1 MLAKVFSCATLG
13 IDAYPVEIEID
24 ISGGLPGTTIVGL
37 PDIAVKESKDR
48 IKSAIKNSG
57 FSFPVRKLTVNLAP
71 ADTKKEG
78 TAFDLP
84 IALGILAAYGQ
95 LNKDNLKNYSIVGEL
110 ALDGSVRPIKG
121 ILSIASSLNN
131 NLSNLICPHQNVKEA
146 AIATAINV
154 FDVKTLKEAVDFI
167 NGASKITPYKSD
179 LKEIFERESCYE
191 IDFQDVKGQYLA
203 KRAIEVAVSGS
214 HNLLMIGPPGSG
226 KTMLAKRIST
236 IMPNMSID
244 EAVEVTK
251 IHSVSGALSNKNP
264 LVATRPFRA
273 PHHTISNIALI
284 GGGSFPKPGEISL
297 AHNGVLFLDELPE
310 FHRDA
315 LEVLRQPLED
325 GIVYIARAAKSISFP
340 SKFMFVCAMN
350 PCPCGY
356 FTDTKRACRCNTN
369 QIQRYRTKISGPLL
383 DRIDIHIEVPSV
395 PYKELS
401 ENSVSA
407 ETSSE
412 IRKRVN
418 KVRRIQSERFK
429 DERISSNSEM
439 AQKHIKKY
447 CQLDNE
453 SKDFLKM
460 AINELGLSARA
471 YDRVLKVSRTIA
483 DLAGSDG
490 IELEHLSEAIQYRS
504 LDRNIWV

>member
-1 MLAKVFSCATLG
+1 MLAKVFSCANLG
-13 IDAYPVEIEID
+13 IDAYPIEIEID

-37 PDIAVKESKDR
+37 PDAAVKESKDR

-84 IALGILAAYGQ
+84 IALGILGAYGQ

-110 ALDGSVRPIKG
+110 ALDGSIRPIKG
-121 ILSIASSLNN
+121 MLSIASSLNN
-131 NLSNLICPHQNVKEA
+131 GLSNLICPHQNAKEA
-146 AIATAINV
+146 AIADRVNV

-167 NGASKITPYKSD
+167 NGGSKIIPCRVD
-179 LKEIFERESCYE
+179 LKEIFERESRYE
-191 IDFQDVKGQYLA
+191 LDFQDVKGQYLA
-203 KRAIEVAVSGS
+203 KRSIEVAVSGS

-226 KTMLAKRIST
+226 KTMLAKRIPT
-236 IMPNMSID
+236 IMPDMSIH
-244 EAVEVTK
+244 EAIEVTK
-251 IHSVSGALSNKNP
+251 IHSVSGILSAKDP
-264 LVATRPFRA
+264 LVAVRPFRA

-325 GIVYIARAAKSISFP
+325 GTVYIARAAKSISFP
-340 SKFMFVCAMN
+340 SRFMFVCAMN

-356 FTDTKRACRCNTN
+356 FTDTRRACRCNSN

-401 ENSVSA
+401 QDSVS
-407 ETSSE
+407 ESSSE

-418 KVRRIQSERFK
+418 KARKIQSERFK
-429 DERISSNSEM
+429 DEKTSSNSEM
-439 AQKHIKKY
+439 SQKHIRKY
-447 CQLDNE
+447 CQLDTD

-471 YDRVLKVSRTIA
+471 YDRILKVSRTIA
-483 DLAGSDG
+483 DLASSLD

-504 LDRNIWV
+504 LDRNLFL

>member
-1 MLAKVFSCATLG
+1 MLSKVFSSSILG
-13 IDAYPVEIEID
+13 IDAYPIEIEID
-24 ISGGLPGTTIVGL
+24 ISGGLPGVTIVGL
-37 PDIAVKESKDR
+37 PDTAVKESKDR

-57 FSFPVRKLTVNLAP
+57 FSFPIRKLIVNLAP

-84 IALGILAAYGQ
+84 IALGILGAYGQ
-95 LNKDNLKNYSIVGEL
+95 LDKENLKNYCIVGEL
-110 ALDGSVRPIKG
+110 ALDGSVRPIRG
-121 ILSIASSLNN
+121 ALPIASSLG
-131 NLSNLICPHQNVKEA
+131 SDATKNLICPHQNAKEA
-146 AIATAINV
+146 AIVRGVNIFPVKTIKEAIN
-154 FDVKTLKEAVDFI
+154 FI
-167 NGASKITPYKSD
+167 NGVSSIAPCKLD
-179 LKEIFERESCYE
+179 LEDTLERETCYE
-191 IDFQDVKGQYLA
+191 LDFQDVKSQYLA

-214 HNLLMIGPPGSG
+214 HNILMIGPPGGG
-226 KTMLAKRIST
+226 KTMLAKRIPT
-236 IMPNMSID
+236 ILPDMSLD
-244 EAVEVTK
+244 ETIEVTK
-251 IHSVSGALSNKNP
+251 IHSVAGILSTRDS
-264 LVATRPFRA
+264 LVTKRPFRA

-284 GGGSFPKPGEISL
+284 GGGSFPKPGEVSL

-310 FHRDA
+310 FHRDV

-325 GIVYIARAAKSISFP
+325 ATVRISRAVKSISFP

-356 FTDTKRACRCNTN
+356 FTDTKHACHCSPH
-369 QIQRYRTKISGPLL
+369 QIQHYRTKISGPLL

-401 ENSVSA
+401 EGLPS
-407 ETSSE
+407 EPSSE

-418 KVRRIQSERFK
+418 RVKKNQLERFK
-429 DERISSNSEM
+429 NERITSNSQM
-439 AQKHIKKY
+439 SQKHIKKY

-471 YDRVLKVSRTIA
+471 YDKILKVSRTIA
-483 DLAGSDG
+483 DLDTSDN
-490 IELEHLSEAIQYRS
+490 IKLEHISEAVQYRS
-504 LDRNIWV
+504 LDRQIL